1 MDVLARRRNNG
12 ASEPALPTARAA
24 FWGRRP
30 RPASS
35 AAPGAL
41 RAPGREAWRRS
52 EKCPRSSEGLCSCAC
67 FSPSASHGPPRGGRR
82 PPGDLPGGEEVVPG
96 EDLRRQKLWFHH
108 YDRTVALLCH
118 RRRQLSQRG
127 VATFYHESPQ
137 AAAARQFHR
146 RCTTSRRC
154 STASGPGASDASR
167 PRAPRG
173 ARPPEV
179 SPAAGHRSGAERLEA
194 RAPEWPPAPRSQG
207 SRRQGRGRHRSCPS
221 SRARRQLRAEG
232 RRHDA
237 RVDTGTFACPDPAH
251 SCVASRFCAIPVQK
265 RPAQCT
271 GSGRSISLPSS
282 VRPAAFQK
290 PRQGGGA
297 CSRCEK

>member
-1 MDVLARRRNNG
+1 MC
-12 ASEPALPTARAA
+12 
-24 FWGRRP
+24 
-30 RPASS
+30 
-35 AAPGAL
+35 
-41 RAPGREAWRRS
+41 PGRGGGRTWTS
-52 EKCPRSSEGLCSCAC
+52 Y
-67 FSPSASHGPPRGGRR
+67 HGPPRGGRR

-194 RAPEWPPAPRSQG
+194 RAPEWPPAPRSQEA
-207 SRRQGRGRHRSCPS
+207 SCPVYRE
-221 SRARRQLRAEG
+221 RALHQPSELRAARSLSKTTTG
-232 RRHDA
+232 RR
-237 RVDTGTFACPDPAH
+237 
-251 SCVASRFCAIPVQK
+251 CVF
-265 RPAQCT
+265 
-271 GSGRSISLPSS
+271 S
-282 VRPAAFQK
+282 VR
-290 PRQGGGA
+290 
-297 CSRCEK
+297 E

>member
-1 MDVLARRRNNG
+1 MC
-12 ASEPALPTARAA
+12 
-24 FWGRRP
+24 
-30 RPASS
+30 
-35 AAPGAL
+35 
-41 RAPGREAWRRS
+41 PGRGGGRTWTS
-52 EKCPRSSEGLCSCAC
+52 Y
-67 FSPSASHGPPRGGRR
+67 HGPPRGGRR

-207 SRRQGRGRHRSCPS
+207 EVERVPLQGYFSLSAQNPPVGGQARQNPRAQGAAGRGVEGTARAPRPARGGSCGRTMPVS
-221 SRARRQLRAEG
+221 IPGPLRAPILL
-232 RRHDA
+232 
-237 RVDTGTFACPDPAH
+237 TPA
-251 SCVASRFCAIPVQK
+251 
-265 RPAQCT
+265 
-271 GSGRSISLPSS
+271 SLPGFVRSLCRS
-282 VRPAAFQK
+282 VLPSVQGAGAPSAFRAPCGPQPFK
-290 PRQGGGA
+290 NHDRAEVRVLGA
-297 CSRCEK
+297 R

>member
-1 MDVLARRRNNG
+1 MC
-12 ASEPALPTARAA
+12 
-24 FWGRRP
+24 
-30 RPASS
+30 
-35 AAPGAL
+35 
-41 RAPGREAWRRS
+41 PGRGGGRTWTS
-52 EKCPRSSEGLCSCAC
+52 Y
-67 FSPSASHGPPRGGRR
+67 HGPPRGGRR

-194 RAPEWPPAPRSQG
+194 RRPPPR
-207 SRRQGRGRHRSCPS
+207 PLA
-221 SRARRQLRAEG
+221 ARRQ
-232 RRHDA
+232 
-237 RVDTGTFACPDPAH
+237 AC
-251 SCVASRFCAIPVQK
+251 
-265 RPAQCT
+265 
-271 GSGRSISLPSS
+271 
-282 VRPAAFQK
+282 VRPSLA
-290 PRQGGGA
+290 PRLGSEDSSGTRMPPIPGPSPPPLAGSAWEAGSDRTQGKTHGSTA
-297 CSRCEK
+297 RTLQ

>member
-1 MDVLARRRNNG
+1 MC
-12 ASEPALPTARAA
+12 
-24 FWGRRP
+24 
-30 RPASS
+30 
-35 AAPGAL
+35 
-41 RAPGREAWRRS
+41 PGRGGGRTWTS
-52 EKCPRSSEGLCSCAC
+52 Y
-67 FSPSASHGPPRGGRR
+67 HGPPRGGRR

-179 SPAAGHRSGAERLEA
+179 SPAAGGRPH
-194 RAPEWPPAPRSQG
+194 RAPRE
-207 SRRQGRGRHRSCPS
+207 
-221 SRARRQLRAEG
+221 
-232 RRHDA
+232 
-237 RVDTGTFACPDPAH
+237 
-251 SCVASRFCAIPVQK
+251 K
-265 RPAQCT
+265 
-271 GSGRSISLPSS
+271 SS
-282 VRPAAFQK
+282 VSLYR
-290 PRQGGGA
+290 
-297 CSRCEK
+297 

>member
-1 MDVLARRRNNG
+1 MC
-12 ASEPALPTARAA
+12 
-24 FWGRRP
+24 
-30 RPASS
+30 
-35 AAPGAL
+35 
-41 RAPGREAWRRS
+41 PGRGGGRTWTS
-52 EKCPRSSEGLCSCAC
+52 Y
-67 FSPSASHGPPRGGRR
+67 HGPPRGGRR

-207 SRRQGRGRHRSCPS
+207 EVERVPLQGYFSLSAQNPPVGGQARQNPRAQGAAGRGVEGTARAPRPARGGSSRCPCRYRDLCVPRSCSLLRRFQVLCDPCAEASCPVYRERALHQPS
-221 SRARRQLRAEG
+221 ELRAARSLSKTTTG
-232 RRHDA
+232 RR
-237 RVDTGTFACPDPAH
+237 
-251 SCVASRFCAIPVQK
+251 CVF
-265 RPAQCT
+265 
-271 GSGRSISLPSS
+271 S
-282 VRPAAFQK
+282 VR
-290 PRQGGGA
+290 
-297 CSRCEK
+297 

>member
-1 MDVLARRRNNG
+1 MC
-12 ASEPALPTARAA
+12 
-24 FWGRRP
+24 
-30 RPASS
+30 
-35 AAPGAL
+35 
-41 RAPGREAWRRS
+41 PGRGGGRTWTS
-52 EKCPRSSEGLCSCAC
+52 Y
-67 FSPSASHGPPRGGRR
+67 HGPPRGGRR

-194 RAPEWPPAPRSQG
+194 RAPEWPPAPRSQESQGPG

-221 SRARRQLRAEG
+221 SRASTMPVSIPGPLRAPILL
-232 RRHDA
+232 
-237 RVDTGTFACPDPAH
+237 TPA
-251 SCVASRFCAIPVQK
+251 
-265 RPAQCT
+265 
-271 GSGRSISLPSS
+271 SLPGFVRSLCRS
-282 VRPAAFQK
+282 VLPSVQGAGAPSAFRAPCGPQPFK
-290 PRQGGGA
+290 NHDRAEVRVLGA
-297 CSRCEK
+297 R

>member
-1 MDVLARRRNNG
+1 MC
-12 ASEPALPTARAA
+12 
-24 FWGRRP
+24 
-30 RPASS
+30 
-35 AAPGAL
+35 
-41 RAPGREAWRRS
+41 PGRGGGRTWTS
-52 EKCPRSSEGLCSCAC
+52 Y
-67 FSPSASHGPPRGGRR
+67 HGPPRGGRR

-221 SRARRQLRAEG
+221 SRARR
-232 RRHDA
+232 
-237 RVDTGTFACPDPAH
+237 
-251 SCVASRFCAIPVQK
+251 FCAIPVQK

-297 CSRCEK
+297 CSRCE

>member
-194 RAPEWPPAPRSQG
+194 RAPEWPPAPRS
-207 SRRQGRGRHRSCPS
+207 RRQGRGRHRSCPS

-232 RRHDA
+232 TMPVSIPGPLRA
-237 RVDTGTFACPDPAH
+237 PILLTPA
-251 SCVASRFCAIPVQK
+251 
-265 RPAQCT
+265 
-271 GSGRSISLPSS
+271 SLPGFVRSLCRS
-282 VRPAAFQK
+282 VLPSV
-290 PRQGGGA
+290 QGA
-297 CSRCEK
+297 

>member
-1 MDVLARRRNNG
+1 MC
-12 ASEPALPTARAA
+12 
-24 FWGRRP
+24 
-30 RPASS
+30 
-35 AAPGAL
+35 
-41 RAPGREAWRRS
+41 PGRGGGRTWTS
-52 EKCPRSSEGLCSCAC
+52 Y
-67 FSPSASHGPPRGGRR
+67 HGPPRGGRR

-232 RRHDA
+232 RRAHGQREGGGTA
-237 RVDTGTFACPDPAH
+237 RCPCRYRDLCVPRSCSLLRRFQVLCDPCAEASCPVYRERALHQPSELRAARSLSKTTTGRR
-251 SCVASRFCAIPVQK
+251 CVF
-265 RPAQCT
+265 
-271 GSGRSISLPSS
+271 S
-282 VRPAAFQK
+282 VR
-290 PRQGGGA
+290 
-297 CSRCEK
+297 E

>member
-1 MDVLARRRNNG
+1 MC
-12 ASEPALPTARAA
+12 
-24 FWGRRP
+24 
-30 RPASS
+30 
-35 AAPGAL
+35 
-41 RAPGREAWRRS
+41 PGRGGGRTWTS
-52 EKCPRSSEGLCSCAC
+52 Y
-67 FSPSASHGPPRGGRR
+67 HGPPRGGRR

-232 RRHDA
+232 RRAHGQ
-237 RVDTGTFACPDPAH
+237 REGGGTMPVSIPGPLRAPILLTPA
-251 SCVASRFCAIPVQK
+251 
-265 RPAQCT
+265 
-271 GSGRSISLPSS
+271 SLPGFVRSLCRS
-282 VRPAAFQK
+282 VLPSVQGAGAPSAFRAPCGPQPFK
-290 PRQGGGA
+290 NHDRAEVRVLGA
-297 CSRCEK
+297 